1 MSFETDSMDVVISSA
16 VLHFARDA
24 SHWMA
29 MVHEM
34 WRVLAPGGLLFA
46 RLATTVGQSRL
57 TQLGGGR
64 YVMPDGTTRF
74 LVDHERLLNV
84 TRDLGG
90 SLLDPLKST
99 VVHEQRSMG
108 TWAVRK
114 ANHEVVL

>member
-1 MSFETDSMDVVISSA
+1 MSHDTDSMDVLISSA
-16 VLHFARDA
+16 VLHFAREA
-24 SHWMA
+24 SHWLV

-34 WRVLAPGGLLFA
+34 WRVLAPGGLLFV
-46 RLATTVGQSRL
+46 RLATTVGQPHL
-57 TQLGGGR
+57 KPLGGSR

-84 TRDLGG
+84 TRELGG

-108 TWAVRK
+108 TWVVRK
-114 ANHEVVL
+114 GD